1 MKKEGISRYKL
12 LRIAAESLRNSLR
25 LHFDSVFLFENGSYP
40 SAFQLSVLS
49 LEEFAKAKWIE
60 HYVWTAETNEGYPDQ
75 EFEQSW
81 LKLLYQHPEKQM
93 AFIGR
98 EIFEYSP
105 KFAAFIK
112 KRGLE
117 EKKQHSVY
125 VGLSRLKGA
134 VDTTSRISTPAKIK
148 KKDAMQMISL
158 VGSEFL
164 EICQRIELEESYF
177 SIEQMDEIFDY
188 KIYRN
193 LLKWPYRTG
202 LKSKRWSKVW
212 FDRIG
217 D

>member
-1 MKKEGISRYKL
+1 MKKEGLSKYKL
-12 LRIAAESLRNSLR
+12 VRIATESLKNSLR
-25 LHFDSVFLFENGSYP
+25 LHFDAVLLFENESYP

-49 LEEFAKAKWIE
+49 LEEFAKAKWVE
-60 HYVWTAETNEGYPDQ
+60 HYAWSSETNEGYPQ
-75 EFEQSW
+75 QKFEQLW

-93 AFIGR
+93 AFIAR
-98 EIFEYSP
+98 EIFSYSP
-105 KFAAFIK
+105 KFADFIK

-117 EKKQHSVY
+117 EKKQNSVY

-134 VDTTSRISTPAKIK
+134 IDTTSRISIPARIK
-148 KKDAMQMISL
+148 KKDALQMISL
-158 VGSEFL
+158 VGFEFL

-177 SIEQMDEIFDY
+177 SIAQMDEIFDY

-217 D
+217 E